1 MSPNPPTR
9 SLAREGTDS
18 RHGIKVANGD
28 GDGQPDAAVEQFT
41 LGEVED
47 IPAVGAALDLG
58 AGIDSDPAEPNVA
71 VFAWSQLQPSLPPM
85 LRPATRCAARLLDC
99 SQWYWRRR
107 ARDEPPSPEMSVKSR
122 GFKHY
127 GRRDI
132 LAAFGIA
139 NNEGHGHQL
148 PSMQIVDRDV
158 ASQVPVIEAL
168 PRIAL
173 NQNHGCFGIVHAR
186 TSRTLRSAPANEKTY
201 GLAQPRH
208 N

>member
-1 MSPNPPTR
+1 MVTATTFIYPPIDAEACDTVRSVPISP
-9 SLAREGTDS
+9 
-18 RHGIKVANGD
+18 RH
-28 GDGQPDAAVEQFT
+28 
-41 LGEVED
+41 
-47 IPAVGAALDLG
+47 
-58 AGIDSDPAEPNVA
+58 
-71 VFAWSQLQPSLPPM
+71 QL
-85 LRPATRCAARLLDC
+85 RLLVDVWIAR
-99 SQWYWRRR
+99 SGIGALRAD

-122 GFKHY
+122 GLKHY

-173 NQNHGCFGIVHAR
+173 NQNNGCFGIVHAR
-186 TSRTLRSAPANEKTY
+186 TLRTLRSAPANKKNIRGRAASAQLGATRARDQ
-201 GLAQPRH
+201 GLSGCSLAKICACPSASFGERPCAPSCGSRQGASAYR
-208 N
+208 